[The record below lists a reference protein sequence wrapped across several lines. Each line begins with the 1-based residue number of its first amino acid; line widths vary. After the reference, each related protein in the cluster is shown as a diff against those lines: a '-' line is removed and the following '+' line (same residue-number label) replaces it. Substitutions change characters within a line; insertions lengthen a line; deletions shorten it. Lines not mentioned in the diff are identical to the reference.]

1 MPDPSFLIYGANGF
15 TGALIAER
23 AHERG
28 LTPILAGRSRQAVEA
43 LGARLGLPT
52 RVFDLDAPEG
62 VDQGIRG
69 VRLVLHCAGP
79 YSRTSRP
86 MVDACLRAGVHYLDI
101 TGEIAVL
108 EAVLGRDD
116 EARKAGKAGK
126 GGCVLLPAVG
136 FDVVPTDCLAARL
149 HAEMPDAVRLELAFS
164 GGMKA
169 SPGTARSTVEGM
181 HIGALVRRNGALVQ
195 LPAPV
200 IRQVPFK
207 GGSRQVMSLP
217 WGDLATAFHSTGI
230 PDITVYTVF
239 PPGVVKVAPLLRFV
253 APVLRMPSTIRFLQ
267 GRAVA
272 RATGPTEEQRRT
284 RRMSVWGR
292 VENGRGGALEGL
304 LDVPEAYELTVLAS
318 LASVERVLAGGVPP
332 GATTPSKAFGPDF
345 VLGLPGEPSLELI
358 R

>member
-15 TGALIAER
+15 TGALIADR
-23 AHERG
+23 ARERG
-28 LTPILAGRSRQAVEA
+28 LTPVLAGRGRQAIEA

-52 RVFDLDAPEG
+52 RVFDLDTAEG

-69 VRLVLHCAGP
+69 VPLVLHCAGP

-86 MVDACLRAGVHYLDI
+86 MVDACLRAGAHYLDI

-116 EARKAGKAGK
+116 EARKA
-126 GGCVLLPAVG
+126 GCVLLPAVG

-181 HIGALVRRNGALVQ
+181 HIGALVRRNGVLVQ

-200 IRQVPFK
+200 TRQVPFK
-207 GGSRQVMSLP
+207 GAARRVMSLP

-239 PPGVVKVAPLLRFV
+239 PSSVVTVAPLLRFV
-253 APVLRMPSTIRFLQ
+253 APLLRMPSTIRFLQ

-272 RATGPTEEQRRT
+272 GATGPTEEQRRT

-292 VENGRGGALEGL
+292 VENGRGGALGALEGL

-318 LASVERVLAGGVPP
+318 LASVERVLGGGVRP

-345 VLGLPGEPSLELI
+345 VLGLPGEPSLELV